1 MTIAHF
7 SASFITAG
15 RSPVAAAAYRHR
27 TEMTDRTIAETWSF
41 TRETDLVHA
50 EISVPVDTPAWV
62 QDIVSAE
69 STAKASERLWNEVA
83 AQEKRR
89 NGQHAREFVIALPIE
104 LTRDQNIALVREF
117 IQSEFAAKGMIADW
131 VYHDNQNSL
140 PRV

>member
-1 MTIAHF
+1 MAIAHF

-50 EISVPVDTPAWV
+50 EISVPPDAPSWV
-62 QDIVSAE
+62 KEIVSAD
-69 STAKASERLWNEVA
+69 TVAKSSEQLWNEVA

-89 NGQHAREFVIALPIE
+89 NGQHAREFVIALP
-104 LTRDQNIALVREF
+104 VR
-117 IQSEFAAKGMIADW
+117 ADTASK
-131 VYHDNQNSL
+131 H
-140 PRV
+140 RVGARLY